1 MRHWLIRLSLVGFA
15 ASLLA
20 LIPIPT
26 WALPPGFSLVPV
38 ATGFSQPT
46 AFAFKGGQIFVTEKA
61 SGQVRSV
68 RRDGSL
74 RPFPVLTVS
83 VSTESERGLLGIAL
97 DPDFATNNFIYV
109 YYTTGP
115 NALAYSGSPKNRVSR
130 FTFVP
135 GTATA
140 VDETIIVD
148 NIPSDAGNHNGGD
161 IQFGFD
167 GFLYIA
173 VGDGGQFHD
182 DALTL
187 NTLRGKIL
195 RVRAI
200 DGSSPP
206 DNPHRFDPDS
216 LRCGRPG
223 GPPPGNGPCREIY
236 AYGFR
241 NPFRFSL
248 RQSNSTL
255 IIGDV
260 GEGTWEEL
268 DTLVKDGNYGW
279 NTFEGPCPLATAN
292 CDPATTPYPA
302 DFEKPIHFYKHSG
315 TGETGRTIIA
325 GAFAENGSNYPA
337 PYKTNY
343 FYGDFSSNWVHVLTM
358 DASNVV
364 TGLVLPL
371 FDPTFPQPV
380 CFRNG
385 PDGNIYVLSL
395 AGTLYKYVFT
405 PPP

>member
-1 MRHWLIRLSLVGFA
+1 MRHWVIHCALVGFA
-15 ASLLA
+15 ASLLPV
-20 LIPIPT
+20 IPVSAQQP
-26 WALPPGFSLVPV
+26 LPPGFTRVQV
-38 ATGFSQPT
+38 ATGLSLPT
-46 AFAFKGGQIFVTEKA
+46 AFAFKDGQIFVTEKN
-61 SGQVRSV
+61 SGQVRIV
-68 RRDGSL
+68 RPDGSL
-74 RPFPVLTVS
+74 RPLPLLTVS
-83 VSTESERGLLGIAL
+83 VTNNSERGLLGIAL
-97 DPDFATNNFIYV
+97 DPDFATNKFIYI

-115 NALAYSGSPKNRVSR
+115 NALGYSGSPKNRVSR
-130 FTFVP
+130 FRFVP

-140 VDETIIVD
+140 VEEIIIVD

-173 VGDGGQFHD
+173 VGDGGQFHG

-187 NTLRGKIL
+187 TTLRGKIL
-195 RVRAI
+195 RVWAI
-200 DGSSPP
+200 DGGSPA
-206 DNPHRFDPDS
+206 DNPHKFDPDS
-216 LRCGRPG
+216 VRCGRLG
-223 GPPPGNGPCREIY
+223 GPLPGNGPCREIY

-279 NTFEGPCPLATAN
+279 NTFEGPCLAAAPN
-292 CDPATTPYPA
+292 CSPPYPLQS
-302 DFEKPIHFYKHSG
+302 KPPIHFYNHSG
-315 TGETGRTIIA
+315 TGETGQTIIA
-325 GAFAENGSNYPA
+325 GAFAENSSNYPA
-337 PYKTNY
+337 PYKNQY
-343 FYGDFSSNWVHVLTM
+343 FYGDFSANWVHVLTM
-358 DASNVV
+358 NASNVV
-364 TGLVLPL
+364 TGPFLS
-371 FDPTFPQPV
+371 FDTLSQPV

-385 PDGNIYVLSL
+385 QDGNVYVLSL